1 MKKIMLLSLLVAG
14 APAFAE
20 GLYQYD
26 GYFGGSFNLLTQE
39 TGGDDIEPTGL
50 QFRMGAQINPYV
62 AVEGR
67 IGHGVNDD
75 EVDGLTIDPEWLL
88 GAYLKVG
95 LDKNQPVAPYLLL
108 GHSTAIEEVTT
119 ETETLLGTVRDS
131 EDRTASDPS
140 YGAGVEVNLNQN
152 TSLNAEWLQLD
163 DDDGFDLTTIN
174 IGILQRF

>member
-1 MKKIMLLSLLVAG
+1 MKKIMLLSLLAAG

-26 GYFGGSFNLLTQE
+26 GYFGGSYNLLTQE
-39 TGGDDIEPTGL
+39 TGGDDIEPTAL

-67 IGHGVNDD
+67 LGHGINDD
-75 EVDGLTIDPEWLL
+75 EVNGLTIDPEWLL

-108 GHSTAIEEVTT
+108 GHSTAIAEISTPF
-119 ETETLLGTVRDS
+119 GS

-140 YGAGVEVNLNQN
+140 FGAGVEVNLNQD
-152 TSLNAEWLQLD
+152 TALTAEWVQLD
-163 DDDGFDLTTIN
+163 DDDGFDLTSIN
-174 IGILQRF
+174 IGFLQRF